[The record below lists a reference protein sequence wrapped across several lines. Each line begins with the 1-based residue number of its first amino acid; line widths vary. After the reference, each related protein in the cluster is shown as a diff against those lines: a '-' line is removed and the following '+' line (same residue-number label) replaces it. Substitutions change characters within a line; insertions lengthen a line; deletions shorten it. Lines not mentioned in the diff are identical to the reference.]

1 MKKRIGLF
9 SVFIMASVSMYS
21 QKTLSVGDKVPQ
33 FKATADDGSAW
44 DISKNI
50 GKDFI
55 IIYFFPGAMTSGC
68 TKQACSYRDHQT
80 DLASANA
87 IVVGISGDKPENLKL
102 FRHAENLNFPLL
114 SDEKGNIAAS
124 FGVPVGEG
132 ATIKRT
138 VDGVEHELV
147 RDLTIKRWTFIVG
160 KDGKIVY
167 KNEAVNPEKDSE
179 EVLNFLRTQKALS
192 QKSAG
197 V

>member
-1 MKKRIGLF
+1 MKKQIGLLL
-9 SVFIMASVSMYS
+9 VFIIASITMYS
-21 QKTLSVGDKVPQ
+21 QKTLSVGDKVPL
-33 FKATADDGSAW
+33 FKATADDGSTW

-50 GKDFI
+50 GKKYLV
-55 IIYFFPGAMTSGC
+55 IYFFPGAMTSGC
-68 TKQACSYRDHQT
+68 TTEACSYRDHLT
-80 DLASANA
+80 DLASADA

-114 SDEKGNIAAS
+114 SDEKGTIASS
-124 FGVPVGEG
+124 FGVPVSEG

-138 VDGVEHELV
+138 VDGIEHELV

-179 EVLNFLRTQKALS
+179 EVLNFLNGQKALS
-192 QKSAG
+192 QK
-197 V
+197 